1 MASPDLLAAPLVQIA
16 TALHRRRLSP
26 VELVDAYIQRI
37 EATTGLRAFITPPD
51 GRTRRDAQ
59 RAERRL
65 ARGERGA
72 LLGVPIAVKDLFA
85 TRALRTTVGSRI
97 LKDWVPRSDAAAV
110 ARLRAAGAIVFGKT
124 NLHEFAY
131 GVSTANPWW
140 GIARNPHD
148 PRRSPGGSS
157 GGSAIAVVA
166 GLCAGALGSD
176 TGGSIRVP
184 ASLCGCVGL
193 KPTFGAIP
201 LNGTF
206 PLGWSLDHAGPLA
219 RTVEDAGVLLD
230 VLSGGDAGRK
240 SRRASTRGL
249 RVGMLQG
256 SIVDNVQPAVSRQLD
271 AAARALRRR
280 GLRVRVVVIPD
291 LQWTVATQLVTLRA
305 EASALHTRWIR
316 ARPRAYGVDVRTRL
330 QLGSLVAG
338 ADYVLAQRM
347 RARIRAAMSDVFHDI
362 DVLLLPSTPI
372 AAPVI
377 GERTVHWRS
386 GEEPVDGALVRLT
399 APFNLTGLPALS
411 VPFGAT
417 AGLPIGV
424 QVVGQWND
432 EARVLAV
439 GRLLEAEAPTLT
451 RTSQTLAGP
460 EAPLAWADGPPHKRE
475 REFSR

>member
-1 MASPDLLAAPLVQIA
+1 MAPVEALASASLVQIA
-16 TALHRRRLSP
+16 RELSRRQASP
-26 VELVDAYIQRI
+26 VELADTYTRRI
-37 EATTGLRAFITPPD
+37 EGAVGLRAYITLP
-51 GRTRRDAQ
+51 GERARREAK

-65 ARGERGA
+65 SGGEIGT

-85 TRALRTTVGSRI
+85 TRAQRTTVGSRI
-97 LKDWVPRSDAAAV
+97 LRDWVPSRDADAV

-140 GIARNPHD
+140 GVARNPHD

-201 LNGTF
+201 LGGTF
-206 PLGWSLDHAGPLA
+206 PLGWSLDHAGPLT
-219 RTVEDAGVLLD
+219 RTVDDAGLLLD
-230 VLSGGDAGRK
+230 VLSGGDAGRRA
-240 SRRASTRGL
+240 RRASTRGL
-249 RVGMLQG
+249 RVGVLQG
-256 SIVDNVQPAVSRQLD
+256 PIVQNVQPAVARQVD
-271 AAARALRRR
+271 AAAAALRRR
-280 GLRVRVVVIPD
+280 GLRVRDVQIPEME
-291 LQWTVATQLVTLRA
+291 WTVATQLVTLRA
-305 EASALHTRWIR
+305 EASALHARWIR
-316 ARPRAYGVDVRTRL
+316 SRPSAYGTDVRTRL
-330 QLGSLVAG
+330 QLGALVGG

-347 RARIRAAMSDVFHDI
+347 RTRIRAAMSRAFHDV
-362 DVLLLPSTPI
+362 DVLLLPTTPI
-372 AAPVI
+372 TAPVV
-377 GERTVHWRS
+377 GERTVRWRS

-411 VPFGAT
+411 VPFGAA
-417 AGLPIGV
+417 AGLPVGV

-439 GRLLEAEAPTLT
+439 GRLIEEDAPTLPSPK
-451 RTSQTLAGP
+451 RPDPPKGEGLAG
-460 EAPLAWADGPPHKRE
+460 
-475 REFSR
+475 

>member
-1 MASPDLLAAPLVQIA
+1 MPSVERLTSAPLVQIA
-16 TALHRRRLSP
+16 SALRRRQVSP
-26 VELVDAYIQRI
+26 VELVDAYTRRI
-37 EATTGLRAFITPPD
+37 EAAAGLRAFITPPD
-51 GRTRRDAQ
+51 ERARREAQ

-65 ARGERGA
+65 SRGETGA

-85 TRALRTTVGSRI
+85 TRGLRTTVGSRI
-97 LKDWVPRSDAAAV
+97 LRDWVPSSDAAAV
-110 ARLRAAGAIVFGKT
+110 ARLRAAGAVIFGKT

-140 GIARNPHD
+140 GIAHNPD
-148 PRRSPGGSS
+148 DLRRSPGGSS

-201 LNGTF
+201 IDGAF
-206 PLGWSLDHAGPLA
+206 PLGWSLDTAGPIA
-219 RTVEDAGVLLD
+219 RTVDDAGMLLD
-230 VLSGGDAGRK
+230 VLSGGNAGRK
-240 SRRASTRGL
+240 ARRASTRGL
-249 RVGMLQG
+249 RVGVLRG
-256 SIVDNVQPAVSRQLD
+256 PILRNVKPPVSRQVE
-271 AAARALRRR
+271 AAAAALRRR
-280 GLRVRVVVIPD
+280 GLRVRDVQISEME
-291 LQWTVATQLVTLRA
+291 WTVATQLVTLRA
-305 EASALHTRWIR
+305 EASALHARWIR
-316 ARPRAYGVDVRTRL
+316 TRPRDYGADVRTRL
-330 QLGSLVAG
+330 QLGALVGG

-347 RARIRAAMSDVFHDI
+347 RARIRAAMSRVFHDI

-372 AAPVI
+372 TAPVI
-377 GERTVHWRS
+377 GERTVRWRF

-411 VPFGAT
+411 VPYGAA
-417 AGLPIGV
+417 AGLPVGL

-439 GRLLEAEAPTLT
+439 GRLIEEDAP
-451 RTSQTLAGP
+451 P
-460 EAPLAWADGPPHKRE
+460 
-475 REFSR
+475 

>member
-1 MASPDLLAAPLVQIA
+1 MAPVEVLASAPLVQIERS
-16 TALHRRRLSP
+16 LSRRQVSP
-26 VELVDAYIQRI
+26 VELADIYTRRI
-37 EATTGLRAFITPPD
+37 EAAAGLRAFITLPGD
-51 GRTRRDAQ
+51 RARREAQ

-65 ARGERGA
+65 SRGETGA
-72 LLGVPIAVKDLFA
+72 LLGVPIGVKDLFA
-85 TRALRTTVGSRI
+85 TRALRTTVGSSI
-97 LKDWVPRSDAAAV
+97 LRDWVPSRDADAV

-140 GIARNPHD
+140 GVARNPHD

-201 LNGTF
+201 LGGTF
-206 PLGWSLDHAGPLA
+206 PLGWSLDHAGPLT
-219 RTVEDAGVLLD
+219 RTVDDAGLLLD
-230 VLSGGDAGRK
+230 VLSGGDAGRRA
-240 SRRASTRGL
+240 RRASTRGL
-249 RVGMLQG
+249 RVGVLQG
-256 SIVDNVQPAVSRQLD
+256 PIVQNVQPGVSRQVD
-271 AAARALRRR
+271 AAATALRRR
-280 GLRVRVVVIPD
+280 GLRVRDVQIPEME
-291 LQWTVATQLVTLRA
+291 WTVATQLVTLRA
-305 EASALHTRWIR
+305 EASALHARWIR
-316 ARPRAYGVDVRTRL
+316 SRPRSYGADVRIRL
-330 QLGSLVAG
+330 QLGALVGG

-347 RARIRAAMSDVFHDI
+347 RTRIRAAMSRAFRDV
-362 DVLLLPSTPI
+362 DVLLLPTTPI
-372 AAPVI
+372 TAPVV
-377 GERTVHWRS
+377 GERTVRWRS

-411 VPFGAT
+411 VPFGVA
-417 AGLPIGV
+417 AGLPVGV

-439 GRLLEAEAPTLT
+439 GGLIEE
-451 RTSQTLAGP
+451 LA
-460 EAPLAWADGPPHKRE
+460 A
-475 REFSR
+475 SR

>member
-1 MASPDLLAAPLVQIA
+1 MPPVEPLTSAPLVQIA
-16 TALHRRRLSP
+16 GLLRRRQLSP
-26 VELVDAYIQRI
+26 MELVDTYTRRI
-37 EATTGLRAFITPPD
+37 EATADLRAFITAP
-51 GRTRRDAQ
+51 GERARREAQ

-65 ARGERGA
+65 SAGETGS

-97 LKDWVPRSDAAAV
+97 LRDWVPSSDAAAV
-110 ARLRAAGAIVFGKT
+110 ARLRAAGAIIFGKT

-131 GVSTANPWW
+131 GVTTANPWW

-157 GGSAIAVVA
+157 GGSAIAVAA

-193 KPTFGAIP
+193 KPTFGAIT

-219 RTVEDAGVLLD
+219 RTVDDAGALLD

-249 RVGMLQG
+249 RVGLLRG
-256 SIVDNVQPAVSRQLD
+256 PIVKNVQPGVSRQVD
-271 AAARALRRR
+271 AAAAALRRR
-280 GLRVRVVVIPD
+280 GLRVRRIEIPEME
-291 LQWTVATQLVTLRA
+291 WTVATQLVTLRA
-305 EASALHTRWIR
+305 EASALHARWIR
-316 ARPRAYGVDVRTRL
+316 TRPRAYGADVRTRL
-330 QLGSLVAG
+330 QLGALVGG

-347 RARIRAAMSDVFHDI
+347 RARIRAAMSRVFRDI
-362 DVLLLPSTPI
+362 DVLLLPTTPI
-372 AAPVI
+372 TAPIV
-377 GERTVHWRS
+377 GERTVRWRS

-411 VPFGAT
+411 VPFGAA

-424 QVVGQWND
+424 QIVGQWND
-432 EARVLAV
+432 EAHVLAV
-439 GRLLEAEAPTLT
+439 GRLIEE
-451 RTSQTLAGP
+451 LAG
-460 EAPLAWADGPPHKRE
+460 EQPPA
-475 REFSR
+475 

>member
-1 MASPDLLAAPLVQIA
+1 MPSVERLTSAPLVQIA
-16 TALHRRRLSP
+16 SALRRRQVSP
-26 VELVDAYIQRI
+26 VELVDAYTRRI
-37 EATTGLRAFITPPD
+37 EAAASLRAFITPPD
-51 GRTRRDAQ
+51 ERARREAQ
-59 RAERRL
+59 RAKRRL
-65 ARGERGA
+65 SRGETGA
-72 LLGVPIAVKDLFA
+72 LVGLPIAVKDLFA

-97 LKDWVPRSDAAAV
+97 LRDWVPSSDAAAV
-110 ARLRAAGAIVFGKT
+110 ARLRAAGAVIFGKT

-140 GIARNPHD
+140 GVAHNPHD

-201 LNGTF
+201 IDGAF
-206 PLGWSLDHAGPLA
+206 PLGWSLDTAGPIA
-219 RTVEDAGVLLD
+219 RTVDDAGMLLD

-240 SRRASTRGL
+240 ARRASTRGL
-249 RVGMLQG
+249 RVGVLRG
-256 SIVDNVQPAVSRQLD
+256 PILRNVKPPVSRQVE
-271 AAARALRRR
+271 AAAAALRRR
-280 GLRVRVVVIPD
+280 GLRVRDVQISEME
-291 LQWTVATQLVTLRA
+291 WTVATQLVTLRA
-305 EASALHTRWIR
+305 EASALHARWIR
-316 ARPRAYGVDVRTRL
+316 TRPRDYGADVRTRL
-330 QLGSLVAG
+330 QLGALVGG

-347 RARIRAAMSDVFHDI
+347 RARIRAAMSRVFHDI

-372 AAPVI
+372 TAPVI
-377 GERTVHWRS
+377 GERTVRWRF

-411 VPFGAT
+411 VPFGAA

-432 EARVLAV
+432 ETRVLAV
-439 GRLLEAEAPTLT
+439 GRLIEEEA
-451 RTSQTLAGP
+451 R
-460 EAPLAWADGPPHKRE
+460 
-475 REFSR
+475 

>member
-1 MASPDLLAAPLVQIA
+1 MGSPEALTSAPLVKIA
-16 TALHRRRLSP
+16 SSLHRRRLSP
-26 VELVDAYIQRI
+26 VELVDAYSRRI
-37 EATTGLRAFITPPD
+37 AASADLQAFITPP
-51 GRTRRDAQ
+51 GERARQEAQ

-65 ARGERGA
+65 SRGERGA

-97 LKDWVPRSDAAAV
+97 LRNWVPSSDAAVV

-140 GIARNPHD
+140 GVARNPHD
-148 PRRSPGGSS
+148 SRRSPGGSS

-201 LNGTF
+201 LNGAF

-219 RTVEDAGVLLD
+219 RTVDDAGVLLD
-230 VLSGGDAGRK
+230 VLSGGHAGRK
-240 SRRASTRGL
+240 SRRAATRGL
-249 RVGMLQG
+249 RVGVLRG
-256 SIVDNVQPAVSRQLD
+256 SIVERVQPAVSRQVD
-271 AAARALRRR
+271 AAADALRRR
-280 GLRVRVVVIPD
+280 GLRVRLVAIPD
-291 LQWTVATQLVTLRA
+291 MQWTVATQLVTLRA
-305 EASALHTRWIR
+305 EASALHARWIR
-316 ARPRAYGVDVRTRL
+316 ARPRAYGSDVRTRL

-347 RARIRAAMSDVFHDI
+347 RARIRAAMTHVFHDI

-372 AAPVI
+372 AAPLV
-377 GERTVHWRS
+377 GERTVRWRS

-439 GRLLEAEAPTLT
+439 GRLIEEEAP
-451 RTSQTLAGP
+451 
-460 EAPLAWADGPPHKRE
+460 
-475 REFSR
+475 SR